1 MAREKFGLQLGVS
14 VRGQREITDLGNRVK
29 GTDRKVK
36 GLATS
41 FAGLRTAVTAVSG
54 LFIGGTI
61 ISKIFG
67 TTAQLET
74 QTRSLTVLTGSAEKA
89 SKIISELRQFGAQT
103 PFQVSDLVETAKRL
117 NAFGVE
123 ADKVVAT
130 TKRLADVSGA
140 TGAELAGLATA
151 YGQVQAKG
159 RLQGEELLQFQE
171 RGVALQK
178 ELKEMYNLSG
188 QEFQKALEGARI
200 SSEAVEVAIVRL
212 TEKGGKYADGAIA
225 QSDTLN
231 GLFSTLKDNVEV
243 LAQTIGNVL
252 APVIKEI
259 FKRTIETLKA
269 VNQLLAAGRAG
280 GFQRS
285 LVGIRGSMFAGATS
299 EGVDRAERL
308 LGQITPQR
316 NRAGLESNR
325 ATLNELSAVLTRV
338 RPNDPNADRAVR
350 LQGQIL
356 QMLARN
362 TAAIQGLP
370 GVAPM
375 SDRVDIPEL
384 LQGRT
389 AAGKSSRTKA
399 GRGSDGYGMQLD
411 RLANEQKL
419 LEVAQQ
425 KLQNSQALLGIE
437 QESDEIKRL
446 ALEFEREREQLYLNH
461 SESMRGIVSEER
473 ALIAAQ
479 NLSVDLQVL
488 NNREQA
494 KTAELIEKQNE
505 QAQKSRVLYNQIKDT
520 IANGIGNA
528 IQGLIDGTKTL
539 SQSLSG
545 ILRQLS
551 SMVLQ
556 FGVKSLLGGIFAKGG
571 VFAANGIV
579 PFARGGVVNSPT
591 LFPFA
596 NGVGLMG
603 EAGPEAIMPLKRGP
617 GGRLGV
623 ESQGGAGNV
632 VVNVDAKGTA
642 AEGDTSRARQ
652 LGDALGA
659 AVRAELLKQKRPGG
673 LLS

>member
-67 TTAQLET
+67 STAELQT
-74 QTRSLTVLTGSAEKA
+74 QARSLTVLTGSAEKA
-89 SKIISELRQFGAQT
+89 KQIIGELRDFGNVT
-103 PFQVSDLVETAKRL
+103 PFTSTELIETAKRL

-188 QEFQKALEGARI
+188 QEFQKALEGAQI
-200 SSEAVEVAIVRL
+200 SSEAVEIALVRL
-212 TEKGGKYADGAIA
+212 TETGGKYADGAIA

-231 GLFSTLKDNVEV
+231 GRFSTLQDNIQR
-243 LAQTIGNVL
+243 LAQNIGRVMT
-252 APVIKEI
+252 PVFEFVINKAIESLNTVNRLFEQAARI
-259 FKRTIETLKA
+259 QGFGIDNRTRDS
-269 VNQLLAAGRAG
+269 LLR
-280 GFQRS
+280 Q
-285 LVGIRGSMFAGATS
+285 
-299 EGVDRAERL
+299 AERE
-308 LGQITPQR
+308 
-316 NRAGLESNR
+316 ALE
-325 ATLNELSAVLTRV
+325 
-338 RPNDPNADRAVR
+338 
-350 LQGQIL
+350 
-356 QMLARN
+356 LARLRKVPTDIVGN
-362 TAAIQGLP
+362 PDSLIFNRLKNERFSDLLNQYGYSTGAIQAQLTKP
-370 GVAPM
+370 SESEDFSVP
-375 SDRVDIPEL
+375 DL

-389 AAGKSSRTKA
+389 AAGKSGKKTKVERA
-399 GRGSDGYGMQLD
+399 SDGYGRQLD

-556 FGVKSLLGGIFAKGG
+556 FGVKSLIGGIFAKGG